1 MIAGPG
7 KRQCIGP
14 HSTRGGLA
22 IPHLVVLS
30 FETFYLERLV
40 LRRRLESIE
49 SSGSAHGRSYRHAD
63 EGRHPR
69 LCRPQQ
75 EKSWMPT
82 FVGMTDRAWLV
93 RRLPQQLR

>member
-1 MIAGPG
+1 MFA
-7 KRQCIGP
+7 
-14 HSTRGGLA
+14 SD
-22 IPHLVVLS
+22 S
-30 FETFYLERLV
+30 FAEFLREQLTPMGRV
-40 LRRRLESIE
+40 RRRPESIE

-63 EGRHPR
+63 EGQHTR

-93 RRLPQQLR
+93 RRLPQQLLGVTLRCGAC